1 MPNSHTTTPLS
12 ISNIAESSEQRPK
25 DYYRVVVMGATK
37 VGKTAIIRQFLYE
50 VFPVDYSATVEEL
63 HRGEFSVGGCS
74 LTLDLL
80 DTSGS
85 CEFPVMK
92 RLAIQTGDAVLLV
105 YSIDDSESF
114 EEVRRLH
121 DFVLEI
127 RPAGIPIVVVGNKND
142 LQQKRQVR
150 REVAE
155 TVTCIDWEN
164 GFVECSAKDNLN
176 VVQVFKEL
184 LVQAKIPYDLSPALK
199 KRRRSLPVFSST
211 PKIKEKILLKRHSC
225 AVS

>member
-1 MPNSHTTTPLS
+1 MPNSHITTLPS
-12 ISNIAESSEQRPK
+12 VSNIAENSEQRPK
-25 DYYRVVVMGATK
+25 EYYRVVVMGATK
-37 VGKTAIIRQFLYE
+37 VGKTSIIQQFLYE
-50 VFPVDYSATVEEL
+50 VFPVDYNATVEEL
-63 HRGEFSVGGCS
+63 HRGEFNVGGCS

-85 CEFPVMK
+85 CGFPVMK
-92 RLAIQTGDAVLLV
+92 RLAIQIGNAVLLV

-114 EEVRRLH
+114 EEICRMH

-127 RPAGIPIVVVGNKND
+127 RPAGVPIVVVGNKND

-164 GFVECSAKDNLN
+164 GFVECSVKDNLN
-176 VVQVFKEL
+176 VVQTFKEL
-184 LVQAKIPYDLSPALK
+184 LVQAKIPYDLSPALE

-211 PKIKEKILLKRHSC
+211 PKIKEKFLMKRHSC
-225 AVS
+225 ALS